1 MDAEIDG
8 WQWLLPKELIFK
20 YLSLQATLAR
30 MALCFRKWK
39 LCLCSSSSLEEA
51 SARLFLSLSSS
62 TLESMQ
68 DIYCSVIVQFRKCVM
83 VGGTESISV
92 QFCNIN
98 IKASSLQLSKRR
110 VPGPMLLVSLLY
122 LWMWRSVLLQ
132 SISNCTRFTC
142 LKCFFC
148 GLFWSASVAAL
159 LFEPVMSVS
168 SELSKLCCLLWQ
180 KWKKSW

>member
-39 LCLCSSSSLEEA
+39 LCLCSSSSLAEA

-98 IKASSLQLSKRR
+98 IRASSFQLSKRR

-122 LWMWRSVLLQ
+122 LWMRRSVLLQ
-132 SISNCTRFTC
+132 SICNCTRFTC

-148 GLFWSASVAAL
+148 GVFWSASVAAL